1 MKFGTDV
8 EIHGEQGDTQPPLDW
23 SSVTDVEDLVK
34 ATGESHAPPQ
44 PVTELPHELEKES
57 GTEVNNSA
65 DELAVHEQTYREIV
79 KILERE
85 ERKLNERRKQV
96 GSSSSKSKK
105 LVQDMFELCALKQ
118 FNSLWIENHRKKAR
132 KPNLKLC
139 PSLDASITIARRNGK
154 TEYYARRLREKL
166 KYLHRVGELQ
176 TSKQGRGATHQSF
189 LSVPQ
194 VAAAIQAW
202 AKGTIPV
209 DKGGYTG
216 LVRHFN

>member
-8 EIHGEQGDTQPPLDW
+8 EIHGEQGDTQPLLDR
-23 SSVTDVEDLVK
+23 SSVTDVKDLVK
-34 ATGESHAPPQ
+34 ATGVSHTPPQ

-65 DELAVHEQTYREIV
+65 DELAVHEQTYWEIV

-105 LVQDMFELCALKQ
+105 LVQDMFELCVLKQ
-118 FNSLWIENHRKKAR
+118 FNSLWIENHQKKAR

-139 PSLDASITIARRNGK
+139 PSLDASITITRRNGK
-154 TEYYARRLREKL
+154 TEYYARRL
-166 KYLHRVGELQ
+166 
-176 TSKQGRGATHQSF
+176 
-189 LSVPQ
+189 
-194 VAAAIQAW
+194 
-202 AKGTIPV
+202 
-209 DKGGYTG
+209 
-216 LVRHFN
+216 